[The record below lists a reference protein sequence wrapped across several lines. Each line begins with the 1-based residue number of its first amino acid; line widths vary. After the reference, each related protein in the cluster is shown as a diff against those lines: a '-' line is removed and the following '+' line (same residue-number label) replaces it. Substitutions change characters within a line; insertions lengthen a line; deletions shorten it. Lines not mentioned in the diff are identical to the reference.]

1 MGLVALFF
9 SALILGLSGA
19 MMPGPLLT
27 ATINETYHRGISAG
41 PRLILGHS
49 LLELL
54 LVIGLIMGLGNFL
67 ILAGVKAVIAFVG
80 GLFLL
85 WMGWGIL
92 RDAGFSKVKL
102 EFAATGSTQSI
113 PLELTGILV
122 SLSNPYWTIWWATI
136 GLGYI
141 TVAYNQGIGALITFY
156 LGHISADFLW
166 YALVSLGITSGKKF
180 ISDKVYRGILLV
192 CGFFLIGLAVYFIYS
207 GVKFI

>member
-1 MGLVALFF
+1 
-9 SALILGLSGA
+9 
-19 MMPGPLLT
+19 
-27 ATINETYHRGISAG
+27 
-41 PRLILGHS
+41 
-49 LLELL
+49 
-54 LVIGLIMGLGNFL
+54 
-67 ILAGVKAVIAFVG
+67 
-80 GLFLL
+80 LL